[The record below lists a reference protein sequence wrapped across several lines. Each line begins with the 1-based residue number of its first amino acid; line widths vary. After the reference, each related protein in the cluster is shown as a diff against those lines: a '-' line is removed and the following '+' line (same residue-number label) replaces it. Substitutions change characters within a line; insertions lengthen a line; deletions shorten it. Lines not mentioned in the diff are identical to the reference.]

1 MDMLPVVDNF
11 EAMVYK
17 CSNFFRSKGSALS
30 RYALLAVKEVLEN
43 KLYQF
48 KKMKS
53 ILKFYTFKSKCSVQ
67 MTIYYALSK
76 LIIWEEFLKVFPYLI
91 PICQKIVQV
100 FSILKQN
107 YENYQEMEIIYFKGI
122 IATNMLIDQIICY
135 VPGNILF

>member
-1 MDMLPVVDNF
+1 MDMQPVVDNF

-17 CSNFFRSKGSALS
+17 CFNFQGSALS

-53 ILKFYTFKSKCSVQ
+53 ILKFYTFKSKCSLQV
-67 MTIYYALSK
+67 TIYYTLSK
-76 LIIWEEFLKVFPYLI
+76 LIIWEEFLNVFPYLI

-107 YENYQEMEIIYFKGI
+107 YENYQKMEIIYFKGI
-122 IATNMLIDQIICY
+122 IATNMLIDRIICY